1 MAQNYRATKSGFAK
15 DVQEKLAA
23 QFDKGE
29 AAKTLRWI
37 TLLNASVPAHI
48 KAAFAKI
55 PANVNECTMD
65 EYHGYLYDGLVL
77 GYLMAALD
85 STFAD
90 QLNGKAWTVSD
101 KAIFETNRQRERIGL
116 FLGFCSKFGLK
127 SAFEFQTDQL
137 FEQTNLNQVIVCI
150 SQLGIEAQAKSNY
163 NGPRDYWMAKHQQNK
178 REFTEEQLRSG
189 ETQIGLQMG
198 TNKLANASG
207 VSFGAQRRIT
217 DSY

>member
-37 TLLNASVPAHI
+37 TLLHASVPSHI
-48 KAAFAKI
+48 QAAVDKI
-55 PANVNECTMD
+55 PKNIQECQMD

-77 GYLMAALD
+77 GFLMAVLD
-85 STFAD
+85 SKLTES
-90 QLNGKAWTVSD
+90 LNGKAWTVSD

-116 FLGFCSKFGLK
+116 FLGFCTKYGLK

-137 FEQTNLNQVIVCI
+137 FEQTNLNQVIVCL
-150 SQLGIEAQAKSNY
+150 SQLGIEAQTKPGYS
-163 NGPRDYWMAKHQQNK
+163 GPKEYWMAKHQQNK
-178 REFTEEQLRSG
+178 REFTEQQLRSG
-189 ETQIGLQMG
+189 ETIIGLQMG
-198 TNKLANASG
+198 TNKVANASG
-207 VSFGAQRRIT
+207 VSFGAQRHIT